1 VSEEEPRVDR
11 VHALRRERALRGWS
25 QQHVADAIEAP
36 DASYVSR
43 WERGVVSPSPYYQE
57 RLCRLFGR
65 NAEELGLLDLPAE
78 EAAPTGEQETQPD
91 PAAAAAEPAPAA
103 PPPHAATGR
112 RPRRRRWAL
121 ALAAGLTA
129 SAAVSVVVVVLRH
142 GLAPPPPPATGSS
155 TPTLYGCQSGWYCFY
170 PATGFGGRRVSFRD
184 CGGRQSLEDYG
195 FGMQASSWVNTTPHT
210 VFVYDAAGT
219 LLWKEEPRSAS
230 ADVGASR
237 RARAVAFD
245 TVC

>member
-1 VSEEEPRVDR
+1 MSEEEPRAGP
-11 VHALRRERALRGWS
+11 VHPLRRERTLRGWS
-25 QQHVADAIEAP
+25 QQHVADAIDAP

-57 RLCRLFGR
+57 RLCRLFER

-78 EAAPTGEQETQPD
+78 EAAPAGGPEPD
-91 PAAAAAEPAPAA
+91 PAAAALPRGTT
-103 PPPHAATGR
+103 TGG
-112 RPRRRRWAL
+112 RPRRHLRVV
-121 ALAAGLTA
+121 ALAAGLA
-129 SAAVSVVVVVLRH
+129 AAAAAVLVIGALRQ
-142 GLAPPPPPATGSS
+142 GPAPPATGGS
-155 TPTLYGCQSGWYCFY
+155 TPTLYGCESGWYCFY
-170 PATGFGGRRVSFRD
+170 PATDFGGRRMNFQD
-184 CGGRQSLEDYG
+184 CGGRQSLENYG
-195 FGMQASSWVNTTPHT
+195 FGQQASSWVNTTPHS
-210 VFVYDAAGT
+210 VFVYDSAGT